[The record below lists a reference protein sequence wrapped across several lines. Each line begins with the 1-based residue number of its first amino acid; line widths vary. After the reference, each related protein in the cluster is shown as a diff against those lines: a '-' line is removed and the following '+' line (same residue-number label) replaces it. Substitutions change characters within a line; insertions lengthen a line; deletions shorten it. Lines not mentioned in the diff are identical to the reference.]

1 MDKLVFSSSNEA
13 LMYLANTL
21 NRKVIV
27 AAKSKVKNPRSKPKN
42 KSEEKNWN
50 RSDMWGDPK
59 NHKYPLFN
67 ASGNLDVKK
76 CKSALRYLN
85 MPRSKKSYPNNKA
98 RAKVLTKVIKAIFK
112 LDPSAKIKYQAKD
125 KMYKDLPV
133 SLKKKMSGYEVK
145 KKASLLSI
153 DYLRRRGEEASL
165 FTIDSCLRRAEEEH
179 KDLTR
184 VLESL
189 KSLVRKHPDIMS
201 QHLDELGMVAQDLTS
216 MSLGSII
223 RWVHEVLGGSES
235 ESEGEAVVVASDSSS
250 IKDDLNELKNKS
262 SSPKYDK
269 TLKQVLGNFDR
280 NMTVAELVDQLR
292 DTIAKADK
300 DEADESEGTDALV
313 DKLNDQR

>member
-1 MDKLVFSSSNEA
+1 MDKLVFSSFREA
-13 LMYLANTL
+13 LVYMANTL
-21 NRKVIV
+21 DCKIIV
-27 AAKSKVKNPRSKPKN
+27 AAKNKVKNPRSKPKN

-98 RAKVLTKVIKAIFK
+98 RAKVLTKIIKTIFK
-112 LDPSAKIKYQAKD
+112 LDPSVKIKYQSKD
-125 KMYKDLPV
+125 KMYKDLPE

-145 KKASLLSI
+145 KKASLLLST
-153 DYLRRRGEEASL
+153 DNLRQEGKGSL
-165 FTIDSCLRRAEEEH
+165 FTIDSCLRAAEEEY
-179 KDLTR
+179 KDITR

-189 KSLVRKHPDIMS
+189 KSLTRKHPDIMS

-216 MSLGSII
+216 MSLSSII
-223 RWVHEVLGGSES
+223 RWIHEVLGGSEL
-235 ESEGEAVVVASDSSS
+235 EEEVVEACVTASDASEV
-250 IKDDLNELKNKS
+250 KDDLFQLIKKS

-269 TLKQVLGNFDR
+269 TLKQVLGSFDR
-280 NMTVAELVDQLR
+280 NMTVAEFIDKLR
-292 DTIAKADK
+292 DTIAKADE
-300 DEADESEGTDALV
+300 DENL
-313 DKLNDQR
+313 DK